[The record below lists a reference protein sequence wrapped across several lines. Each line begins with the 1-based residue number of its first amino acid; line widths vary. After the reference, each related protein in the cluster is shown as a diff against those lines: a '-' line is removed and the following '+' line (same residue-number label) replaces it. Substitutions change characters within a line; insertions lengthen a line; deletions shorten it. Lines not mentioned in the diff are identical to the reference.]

1 MTKGNKYM
9 SSIKFPQINFASLIL
24 KDKCSS
30 SVELTKPTKLSQLT
44 KLLAFLIFNFSFLII
59 SHSQTRDQWLKQLT
73 DSSFHGRG
81 YVHHGDKI
89 AADYL
94 EQEFKKLGALPIKK
108 SYRQFYHHDVNTFPD
123 SMRITVNGKS
133 LIPGEDYIVDNR
145 SGTCFEKYDKII
157 YFDLKDYPDMQKT
170 KAIGKEKY
178 AVIWDFTLEKEGVD
192 EVEKG
197 KIRLDAMNAIYEL
210 AKTVPVIILQST
222 KLTWSVGKNMYAL
235 PIIYCTKEKF
245 VEEKVNSI
253 SFGIKN
259 QMIHKYQSSNVYGM
273 VKAKKKW
280 KKKKYLVFS
289 AHFDHLGR
297 MGEKTY
303 FPGAND
309 NASGTTML
317 LCLME
322 HYAKNPPEDFNVVF
336 IGFSGEEAGLKGSE
350 YFVKNSPIPL
360 EKIAFVMNMDIMGT
374 GDEGITVVNATK
386 HTKEFELLEKINA
399 EKNYLVKIK
408 KRGETSNSDHYWFD
422 KNGVKSFFI
431 YTMGGIQAYHDV
443 FDKYETLPL
452 TEFEDLKK
460 MLVEFGDQ
468 LFLKN

>member
-1 MTKGNKYM
+1 MY
-9 SSIKFPQINFASLIL
+9 NFTFIVKTLERLNLRTFKLIL
-24 KDKCSS
+24 
-30 SVELTKPTKLSQLT
+30 LFFILQ
-44 KLLAFLIFNFSFLII
+44 FSFSI
-59 SHSQTRDQWLKQLT
+59 SSFSQTRDQWLKQLT

-81 YVHHGDKI
+81 YVHNGDKI

-108 SYRQFYHHDVNTFPD
+108 SYRQYYHHDVNTFPD
-123 SMRITVNGKS
+123 SMRLTVNGKT
-133 LIPGEDYIVDNR
+133 LIPGEDYILDNR
-145 SGTCFEKYDKII
+145 SGSCFEKYDKVIS
-157 YFDLKDYPDMQKT
+157 FDLKDYPELQKL
-170 KAIGKEKY
+170 KVIGKEKCV
-178 AVIWDFTLEKEGVD
+178 VIWDFTIEKAD
-192 EVEKG
+192 ADDVEKG
-197 KIRLDAMNAIYEL
+197 KIRLEAMNAIYEL
-210 AKTVPVIILQST
+210 AKTVPVVILQNT
-222 KLTWSVGKNMYAL
+222 KLTWSVGKNVYAL
-235 PIIYCTKEKF
+235 PIIYCLKEKF
-245 VEEKVNSI
+245 GEEKVKSVSI
-253 SFGIKN
+253 GMKN
-259 QMIHKYQSSNVYGM
+259 RMIHKYQSSNVYGLIM
-273 VKAKKKW
+273 AKKKW

-289 AHFDHLGR
+289 AHYDHLGR

-322 HYAKNPPEDFNVVF
+322 YYKKNPPEDFNVVF
-336 IGFSGEEAGLKGSE
+336 IGFSGEEAGLRGSE

-386 HTKEFELLEKINA
+386 HTKEFELLEKINS

-452 TEFEDLKK
+452 TKFDEIQK
-460 MLVEFGDQ
+460 MLVEFSDK
-468 LFLKN
+468 LFSIN

>member
-1 MTKGNKYM
+1 MKY
-9 SSIKFPQINFASLIL
+9 IGLYRFPQINFASLIL
-24 KDKCSS
+24 KYKCSN
-30 SVELTKPTKLSQLT
+30 SVELTKPTKLSQRT

-73 DSSFHGRG
+73 DSTFHGRG
-81 YVHHGDKI
+81 YVHNGDKI

-123 SMRITVNGKS
+123 SMRISVNGKS

-145 SGTCFEKYDKII
+145 SGTCFEKYDKVTRL
-157 YFDLKDYPDMQKT
+157 DLKDYPDMQKI
-170 KAIGKEKY
+170 KSIGKEKC
-178 AVIWDFTLEKEGVD
+178 AVIWDFTIEKEGVND
-192 EVEKG
+192 VEKG
-197 KIRLDAMNAIYEL
+197 KIRIEAMNGLYEL

-222 KLTWSVGKNMYAL
+222 KLTWSVGKNAYAL
-235 PIIYCTKEKF
+235 PIIYCRKDKF
-245 VEEKVNSI
+245 VEETVNTI
-253 SFGIKN
+253 SFGINN
-259 QMIHKYQSSNVYGM
+259 QMKHKYQSSNVYGM

-322 HYAKNPPEDFNVVF
+322 YYTKNPPEDFNVVF

-350 YFVKNSPIPL
+350 YFIKNSPIPV

-399 EKNYLVKIK
+399 EKNYLAKIK

-443 FDKYETLPL
+443 YDKFETLPL
-452 TEFEDLKK
+452 TEFDEIQM
-460 MLVEFGDQ
+460 MLIEFSNQ

>member
-1 MTKGNKYM
+1 M
-9 SSIKFPQINFASLIL
+9 SSINNHFIFMGKTFELLNFR
-24 KDKCSS
+24 
-30 SVELTKPTKLSQLT
+30 TFKLFLP
-44 KLLAFLIFNFSFLII
+44 FLIFNFSFLII
-59 SHSQTRDQWLKQLT
+59 SHSQSRDQWLKQLT
-73 DSSFHGRG
+73 DSTFHGRG
-81 YVHHGDKI
+81 YVHNGDKI

-123 SMRITVNGKS
+123 SMRITVNGKT
-133 LIPGEDYIVDNR
+133 LIPGEDYIIDNR
-145 SGTCFEKYDKII
+145 SGTCFEKYENII
-157 YFDLKDYPDMQKT
+157 KLDLSDYPNYKLINS
-170 KAIGKEKY
+170 KINSRS
-178 AVIWDFTLEKEGVD
+178 VIVWDFTIEKEGAD
-192 EVEKG
+192 DVEKG
-197 KIRLDAMNAIYEL
+197 KIRIDAMNGIYAWANTL
-210 AKTVPVIILQST
+210 PVIILQNS
-222 KLTWSVGKNMYAL
+222 KLTWSVGKQLYSF
-235 PIIYCTKEKF
+235 PILYCKKESWTKD
-245 VEEKVNSI
+245 SI
-253 SFGIKN
+253 NNVSFGIKN
-259 QMIHKYQSSNVYGM
+259 QMIHKYQSSNVYGLI
-273 VKAKKKW
+273 KAKKKW

-322 HYAKNPPEDFNVVF
+322 YYTKNPPVNYNVVF
-336 IGFSGEEAGLKGSE
+336 VGFSGEEAGLKGSE

-460 MLVEFGDQ
+460 MLVEFGDSI
-468 LFLKN
+468 LKN

>member
-1 MTKGNKYM
+1 MSQSANDSIKPLALKIFRSLFILHFTFCISF
-9 SSIKFPQINFASLIL
+9 SSI
-24 KDKCSS
+24 
-30 SVELTKPTKLSQLT
+30 SQ
-44 KLLAFLIFNFSFLII
+44 N
-59 SHSQTRDQWLKQLT
+59 RDQWLKQLT

-81 YVHHGDKI
+81 YVHFGDKI

-94 EQEFKKLGALPIKK
+94 EQEFKKLGAFPIKK
-108 SYRQFYHHDVNTFPD
+108 AYRQFYHHDVNTFPD
-123 SMRITVNGKS
+123 SMRITVNEKL

-145 SGTCFEKYDKII
+145 SGTCFEKFDKVIRL
-157 YFDLKDYPDMQKT
+157 DLKDYPDMQKI
-170 KAIGKEKY
+170 KSIAKEKCC
-178 AVIWDFTLEKEGVD
+178 VVWDFTLEKDGAED
-192 EVEKG
+192 VEKG
-197 KIRLDAMNAIYEL
+197 KIRLDALNAVYEL
-210 AKTVPVIILQST
+210 AKTTPVIILQNS

-235 PIIYCTKEKF
+235 PIIYCMKEKF
-245 VEEKVNSI
+245 VEEEVNSI
-253 SFGIKN
+253 SFGVKN
-259 QMIHKYQSSNVYGM
+259 QMIHKYQSSNVFGM

-280 KKKKYLVFS
+280 SKKKYLIFS

-297 MGEKTY
+297 MGEKTF

-322 HYAKNPPEDFNVVF
+322 HYKNNPPENFNVVF

-360 EKIAFVMNMDIMGT
+360 EKIAFVMNMDILGT
-374 GDEGITVVNATK
+374 GDEGITVVNAMK
-386 HTKEFELLEKINA
+386 HTKEYEMLEKINS

-460 MLVEFGDQ
+460 MLIEFGDK
-468 LFLKN
+468 LFKN

>member
-1 MTKGNKYM
+1 MDN
-9 SSIKFPQINFASLIL
+9 LISRL
-24 KDKCSS
+24 KTF
-30 SVELTKPTKLSQLT
+30 ELLNLRTFKLVLP
-44 KLLAFLIFNFSFLII
+44 FLIFNFSFLII

-81 YVHHGDKI
+81 YVHNGDKI

-94 EQEFKKLGALPIKK
+94 EQEFKKLGALPAKK
-108 SYRQFYHHDVNTFPD
+108 KYRQYFTHNVNTFPD
-123 SMRITVNGKS
+123 SMRVTVNGKT
-133 LIPGEDYIVDNR
+133 LVPGVDYIVNEN
-145 SGTCFEKYDKII
+145 SGSAFKNYDTII
-157 YFDLKDYPDMQKT
+157 YLRSYDTLEETTWKQ
-170 KAIGKEKY
+170 IVRSNSL
-178 AVIWDFTLEKEGVD
+178 VIWDLHRIDIGKNKENR
-192 EVEKG
+192 EIYSKASES
-197 KIRLDAMNAIYEL
+197 IYEIVDY
-210 AKTVPVIILQST
+210 APVIVINDYS
-222 KLTWSVGKNMYAL
+222 KHTWSVGGEQL
-235 PIIYCTKEKF
+235 PFPIIQCLYDDFPKDSITK
-245 VEEKVNSI
+245 VSVS
-253 SFGIKN
+253 IKN
-259 QMIHKYQSSNVYGM
+259 KMKHKYQSSNVIGII
-273 VKAKKKW
+273 KAKKNC
-280 KKKKYLVFS
+280 KKEKYLVYS
-289 AHFDHLGR
+289 AHYDHLGR

-322 HYAKNPPEDFNVVF
+322 YYKNNPPTDFNVMF
-336 IGFSGEEAGLKGSE
+336 IAFGGEEAGLLGSKA
-350 YFVKNSPIPL
+350 YVDDPLIPL

-460 MLVEFGDQ
+460 MLIEFGES
-468 LFLKN
+468 FLKD

>member
-1 MTKGNKYM
+1 
-9 SSIKFPQINFASLIL
+9 
-24 KDKCSS
+24 
-30 SVELTKPTKLSQLT
+30 
-44 KLLAFLIFNFSFLII
+44 
-59 SHSQTRDQWLKQLT
+59 
-73 DSSFHGRG
+73 
-81 YVHHGDKI
+81 VHNGDKI

-123 SMRITVNGKS
+123 SMRVTVNGKS
-133 LIPGEDYIVDNR
+133 LIPGEDYLIETESWTSFGKFDTVISVVDNNDF
-145 SGTCFEKYDKII
+145 SSEELKII
-157 YFDLKDYPDMQKT
+157 DRGNCIVVWDLHSVDKMIDD
-170 KAIGKEKY
+170 KAKLFYNADKRISILSEK
-178 AVIWDFTLEKEGVD
+178 I
-192 EVEKG
+192 
-197 KIRLDAMNAIYEL
+197 
-210 AKTVPVIILQST
+210 PVIILT
-222 KLTWSVGKNMYAL
+222 ALKLTWSVGHYSNHF
-235 PIIYCTKEKF
+235 PIIQCNFNSFPKDSIT
-245 VEEKVNSI
+245 SI
-253 SFGIKN
+253 SLGIQNKLIQN
-259 QMIHKYQSSNVYGM
+259 YQSSNVIGII
-273 VKAKKKW
+273 KAKKKW
-280 KKKKYLVFS
+280 KKKKYLVYS
-289 AHFDHLGR
+289 AHYDHLGR

-322 HYAKNPPEDFNVVF
+322 YYKNNPPTDFNVMF
-336 IGFSGEEAGLKGSE
+336 IAFGGEEAGLLGSKA
-350 YFVKNSPIPL
+350 YVDDPLIPL
-360 EKIAFVMNMDIMGT
+360 KKIAFVMNMDIMGT

-460 MLVEFGDQ
+460 MLVEFGDK

>member
-1 MTKGNKYM
+1 MKM
-9 SSIKFPQINFASLIL
+9 QMEFIEFPRIKFALLTL

-30 SVELTKPTKLSQLT
+30 GIELTKPTKLSQLT
-44 KLLAFLIFNFSFLII
+44 KLFLPLFILQFSFSI
-59 SHSQTRDQWLKQLT
+59 SSFSQTRDQWLKQLT

-81 YVHHGDKI
+81 YVHNGDKI

-94 EQEFKKLGALPIKK
+94 EQEFKKLGALPIKE

-123 SMRITVNGKS
+123 SMRVTVNGKN
-133 LIPGEDYIVDNR
+133 LVPGEDYIIENESWSSFGKFDTVISILDNN
-145 SGTCFEKYDKII
+145 K
-157 YFDLKDYPDMQKT
+157 
-170 KAIGKEKY
+170 
-178 AVIWDFTLEKEGVD
+178 FTLEELKIIERGNCAVVWDLHSVDKMIDDKAKLFKEVD
-192 EVEKG
+192 RRINILSER
-197 KIRLDAMNAIYEL
+197 I
-210 AKTVPVIILQST
+210 PVLILT
-222 KLTWSVGKNMYAL
+222 TLKLTWSVGHYSNHY
-235 PIIYCTKEKF
+235 PIIQCDFNKF
-245 VEEKVNSI
+245 PKDSIISI
-253 SFGIKN
+253 SMGIKN
-259 QMIHKYQSSNVYGM
+259 NLIKNYQSSNVYGM

-280 KKKKYLVFS
+280 KKKKYLVYA
-289 AHFDHLGR
+289 AHYDHLGR

-322 HYAKNPPEDFNVVF
+322 YYTKNPPKDFNVVF
-336 IGFSGEEAGLKGSE
+336 IGFSGEEAGLKGSD
-350 YFVKNSPIPL
+350 YFVKNTPIPL
-360 EKIAFVMNMDIMGT
+360 EKIAFVMNMDMLGT
-374 GDEGITVVNATK
+374 GEEGITVVNATK

-460 MLVEFGDQ
+460 MLVEFGE
-468 LFLKN
+468 KVMAY